1 MPTWILITISAAF
14 LQNIRSSLQKHLKGA
29 LGTMGAT
36 FVRFAFGAPFA
47 VLYLLVYASSV
58 GKALPSANGTFIF
71 WVLVGALGQILG
83 QLMLIYLFSF
93 RNFTVGSAYSRT
105 EPAQAALFAFIVF
118 SETLTPGALV
128 AIGIAVLG
136 VMLISVARTSLTLR
150 SLLTSTFSKTA
161 LIGLGS
167 GSFFGVA
174 SAAYRAASLSLA
186 DSMAAPDVIL
196 QAGFTLSVAI
206 LTQTL
211 AMGIWIALRHREEFG
226 NMLRV
231 WKASLATGF
240 VGATASFGW
249 FIAMT
254 LQQAAMVKAV
264 AQVEMLFTFATSVIV
279 FKEKINRLEMI
290 GCAMIVFGV
299 VTLVLG

>member
-1 MPTWILITISAAF
+1 MPTWILITLSAAF

-47 VLYLLVYASSV
+47 ILYLLVYAQSV
-58 GKALPSANGTFIF
+58 GKALPGFHGEFAF
-71 WVLVGALGQILG
+71 WVLVGAGTQILG
-83 QLMLIYLFSF
+83 QLLLIYLFSF

-105 EPAQAALFAFIVF
+105 EPAQAALFAFVVF
-118 SETLTPGALV
+118 AETLTFSAIV
-128 AIGIAVLG
+128 AIAIAMMG
-136 VMLISVARTSLTLR
+136 VMLISVARTAFTLR
-150 SLLTSTFSKTA
+150 SLLTSTFSRTA

-167 GSFFGVA
+167 GAFFGVA
-174 SAAYRAASLSLA
+174 SSAYRAASLSLA
-186 DSMAAPDVIL
+186 DTMPAPDVIL

-206 LTQTL
+206 LAQTIV
-211 AMGIWIALRHREEFG
+211 MGAWILLKHREEFG
-226 NMLRV
+226 NIRRA
-231 WKASLATGF
+231 WKPSLATGF

-264 AQVEMLFTFATSVIV
+264 AQVEMLFTFATSVFI
-279 FKEKINRLEMI
+279 FKEKINRLELI
-290 GCAMIVFGV
+290 GCGMIVFGV

>member
-47 VLYLLVYASSV
+47 LLYMLVYAYSV
-58 GKALPSANGTFIF
+58 GKGLPPLNGSFLF
-71 WVLVGALGQILG
+71 WVLVGASTQIIG
-83 QLMLIYLFSF
+83 QLLLIYLFSF

-105 EPAQAALFAFIVF
+105 EPAQAALFAFVVF
-118 SETLTPGALV
+118 AETMTAN
-128 AIGIAVLG
+128 AILAICIAMFG
-136 VMLISVARTSLTLR
+136 VMLISVARTSVTVK
-150 SLLTSTFSKTA
+150 SLLTSSFSKTA

-186 DSMAAPDVIL
+186 DGMASPDVIL
-196 QAGFTLSVAI
+196 QAGFTLSCAI
-206 LTQTL
+206 LIQTSV
-211 AMGIWIALRHREEFG
+211 MGVWIALKQREEFG
-226 NMLRV
+226 NIRRA

-264 AQVEMLFTFATSVIV
+264 AQVEMLFTFATSVFV
-279 FKEKINRLEMI
+279 FKEKINRLELV
-290 GCAMIVFGV
+290 GCGMIVCGV
-299 VTLVLG
+299 LLLILL